1 MGQLLWLN
9 EEPVR
14 EMTISHS
21 PQREEKALGTPHLP
35 KEPKPSV
42 LILQGSSL
50 HISSPF
56 YF

>member
-14 EMTISHS
+14 DMTIGLS
-21 PQREEKALGTPHLP
+21 PQHEEKAFGTPHLP
-35 KEPKPSV
+35 KEPKLSV